1 MLSNLKSVEIK
12 GGFFYDNN
20 ELNLFENEK
29 DRISFIYGRN
39 GSGKSSIS
47 NAFLALKNADTNV
60 YEKIIL
66 KDFSSNVINL
76 TSDEKNNIYIFN
88 EKFIDDKIKF
98 SQDGM
103 NTIVMFGKQIEIEDE
118 LKIKTDEINDLRI
131 KYYKLKSEQDEY
143 NDEKNSKSPL
153 YYKNL
158 MINNLKSDSGW
169 AFREQ
174 TIKQTSRKASVN
186 DTILDS
192 IISTNYKAD
201 VKDEIKKL
209 DENINFLKT
218 VSSNNTKYPI
228 LNYVYSINDNYENDL
243 KNNLSKKIEKPILTE
258 REKLIFKLLENGH
271 QSTIISAK
279 EHFEQDVSYC
289 PYCFQTITNEYRN
302 EILNN
307 FKTVLN
313 ENVLN
318 HTNELKM
325 LIINHIELDLN
336 IYNNLDSKLCTEIS
350 NAISNFNNH
359 VDYVNSLINN
369 KINNVYVP
377 INNSKISI
385 LKMLQECESLVKKLI
400 DEINGYNLKIDNIKK
415 TEIECQ
421 DLNKIISR
429 NEISDLLKTYNGL
442 MKKYNENEKNL
453 KKLSEK
459 GKILKKSIDTLN
471 AQKKNINIALKKI
484 NTDLSYIFF
493 STDRLSLEFEDDKY
507 VVLSYGKKVELN
519 KLSIGE
525 RNAIAL
531 CYFFAQV
538 LENTNESNEY
548 GNDFFLIIDDPISS
562 FDFEN
567 KVGVFS
573 FIRSKLNKIL
583 SNNKDNKIVIFT
595 HEIEAMIN
603 FQKLK
608 SEFSDYTFSYYNLY
622 NKNTKK
628 FDKFTKN
635 NYTQSFVKMYDYVLN
650 PNEEDDFIIGNTM
663 RKVLEAFSTF
673 QCKQNIESFLRDKDL
688 LLLIPNDLKNYFENL
703 MYRLVLNGESHFSDQ
718 AITYPEGNFYE
729 FVSREEK
736 QLTSKSLLC
745 FIYIINPIHVKKQLG
760 DNKDRIKNIE
770 LWIDELKKINN

>member
-1 MLSNLKSVEIK
+1 MLSNLKSIEIK
-12 GGFFYDNN
+12 GGFFYESN

-39 GSGKSSIS
+39 GTGKSSIS
-47 NAFLALKNADTNV
+47 NAFLALKTDDTGI
-60 YEKIIL
+60 YEKVIL
-66 KDFSSNVINL
+66 KDFNSNVIDL
-76 TSDEKNNIYIFN
+76 TPDNKNNIYIFN
-88 EKFIDDKIKF
+88 EQFVDDKIKF

-118 LKIKTDEINDLRI
+118 LKIKTDEINDLRK
-131 KYYKLKSEQDEY
+131 KYSKLKSDQDEY

-186 DTILDS
+186 ESILDS

-218 VSSNNTKYPI
+218 VSSNNTKYPF
-228 LNYVYSINDNYENDL
+228 LNYVYSINDNYELDL

-258 REKLIFKLLENGH
+258 REKLIFRLMEEGY

-279 EHFEQDVSYC
+279 DHFEQEVSYC
-289 PYCFQTITNEYRN
+289 PYCFQTITDEYRN
-302 EILNN
+302 EILSN

-318 HTNELKM
+318 HTNELKK
-325 LIINHIELDLN
+325 LVINHIELDLN
-336 IYNNLDSKLCTEIS
+336 VYNNLDSKLCAEIS
-350 NAISNFNNH
+350 NSISSFNNH
-359 VDYVNSLINN
+359 VDYINN
-369 KINNVYVP
+369 LIKDKINNVYVP
-377 INNSKISI
+377 ITNSKISI
-385 LKMLQECESLVKKLI
+385 LKKLQECELLIKKLI
-400 DEINGYNLKIDNIKK
+400 AEINEYNLKVDNIKK

-421 DLNKIISR
+421 NLNKIISR
-429 NEISDLLKTYNGL
+429 NEINDLLKTYNIL
-442 MKKYNENEKNL
+442 MKKCNENAKSL
-453 KKLSEK
+453 KDLSEK
-459 GKILKKSIDTLN
+459 GTCLKKAIEELN

-493 STDRLSLEFEDDKY
+493 STDRLSLEFKDDKY

-531 CYFFAQV
+531 CYFFAQI
-538 LENTNESNEY
+538 LENTNEFNEY
-548 GNDFFLIIDDPISS
+548 TNDFFLIIDDPISS

-567 KVGVFS
+567 KVGVFT

-583 SNNKDNKIVIFT
+583 LNNKDNKVIIFT
-595 HEIEAMIN
+595 HEIEVMIN

-608 SEFSDYTFSYYNLY
+608 SEFNNYTFSYYNLY
-622 NKNTKK
+622 NKDTKK

-635 NYTQSFVKMYDYVLN
+635 NYTQSFAKMYDYVLN

-673 QCKQNIESFLRDKDL
+673 QCKQDIESFLRDKDL
-688 LLLIPNDLKNYFENL
+688 LLLIPDELKDYFENL
-703 MYRLVLNGESHFSDQ
+703 MYRLVLNGESHFGDQ

-760 DNKDRIKNIE
+760 DNKERIKNIE
-770 LWIDELKKINN
+770 LWIEELKKINN